1 MIAAVALV
9 VSAALIALG
18 WCAAVMAGAL
28 AERQGSDIGIATL
41 SVISAALLFAGWIVS
56 VAA

>member
-9 VSAALIALG
+9 VSGALIALG
-18 WCAAVMAGAL
+18 WCAAVLAGAL
-28 AERQGSDIGIATL
+28 AQRRAKDVEIATL